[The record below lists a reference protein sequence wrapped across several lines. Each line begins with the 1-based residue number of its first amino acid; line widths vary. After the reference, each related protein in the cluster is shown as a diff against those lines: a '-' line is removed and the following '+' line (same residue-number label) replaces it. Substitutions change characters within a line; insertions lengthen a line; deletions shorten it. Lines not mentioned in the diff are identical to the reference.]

1 MAKKKYLEESERKL
15 IESVNNAY
23 IPTDWDEFEKRYH
36 EMERYGDGKPRKVDK
51 EKMEYIEDGLVSR
64 GIGGNQLSSL
74 LSTIVEESGGNPF
87 SVDDSRKF
95 RGLIQFSKERYPEKD
110 FDRDKKAGWKKA
122 VDNQLDVIVDHLN
135 EYGGDYGFL
144 DGGDGSGYM
153 TGKEAKDAFWGRD
166 SDIEN
171 VTRALTYGF
180 VRPGDRSGTT
190 ENRTRVARL
199 INEIIQPPVK
209 APDILEFDYDGK
221 HYKATKPE
229 EVTPEMRRALMLSK
243 LVGEKNKVELQDP
256 LYTTFDEAYGRA
268 KGKGARVFMWNGKKY
283 STKEEGGEVKDMEK
297 FGKVLESLYNE
308 DVERVRNGER
318 AQYFG
323 VLNDKPLKN
332 VYPEFDLISKPH
344 QAAYKGADM
353 INRPLGIMPG
363 DIKEDV
369 YGGLEKMAKY
379 TGKVDDYVRK
389 LYYKGTKS
397 LFDKLPEVV
406 KPLARQ
412 VFSKYYNWRRLTVPE
427 TIRLS
432 REIFGGE
439 EESESFDAA
448 FKAAREQGL
457 DTFEWNGNEYST
469 EMKEEGGET
478 NAAEFSLP
486 EVNIYPNNRFGD
498 IARSQGLKTARQWME
513 VRNAT
518 TNGINDFVNDPRTQF
533 VLGML
538 PLPMG
543 AEGVEEISNLIKRAK
558 DFRQISKDLRITPW
572 MEQQLIDDAVE
583 KANWRILEDEGA
595 LGQGRLITQQDRPS
609 VELTL
614 KPKSQKNSG
623 EYATG
628 RKFINNKLWWSH
640 RKPFYWGATR
650 DGSKRILYSIDG
662 NNVDLVRAKD
672 LDPEYPNSWVYLT
685 DEVVLTDPK
694 LNTKFFVPIEG
705 GYFIPSSHYRFTQWK
720 DDMVDM
726 MNTVK
731 PEEWAEFRDG
741 GWTKEDENDFQKWYA
756 KVAEYK
762 GLNPDPD
769 DAEQYY
775 DYRTYWLE
783 NPEAARKML
792 EDDPEAHFTDRYKY
806 PGHPTFSDES
816 MYSDEEHPGGH
827 WETVDGVGYYVPS
840 EYTKSYVDRTIEYLA
855 GQNEGVYIDGEYKL
869 IPKMPDGGLSRLAP
883 RDNTSVGHPGSAK
896 VPPVMPSD
904 VARDNPVISTIAS
917 FTPIIGEMLDIRDL
931 YTSLKNNDKTGVLL
945 ALTGLIPVIG
955 GVAGNVIKKNNPFWK
970 KKIFS
975 PEELA
980 KDEELIS
987 KFPDYAHPNSPMGA
1001 SVLNHEERLA
1011 NGAFRKFRNIPAARV
1026 GVDSETGNIIYD
1038 FNGLDFNFIDVSN
1051 SDELKKVAEFYGTTP
1066 EEFISGLNKAP
1077 FFNYLDHVFIDRKL
1091 LEDMADTEELQFH
1104 FRDGVPPGSPQE
1116 EVLRSHE
1123 INHLVNS
1130 ESKRESAEENGFSFD
1145 WLENNEEIGPGYDEY
1160 FRVNNNTEIAA
1171 RGSQIKDYF
1180 GLTSP
1185 EQKITPEMLEYAARH
1200 YIFDY
1205 GVNNDMDLF
1214 FRSIKD
1220 YDKAAKWINKYATA
1234 GLGAY
1239 WLFDRTSSSDDDFL
1253 NGGPIKF
1260 ARRLNGDSIFER
1272 NMISPWKTLID
1283 KPEKKFPKRNI
1294 KMPDGGSYNLAPR
1307 DNTSVGRPGPADVQP
1322 AKPSAAARENPVV
1335 PFVASLMPGIGDV
1348 MDAHDFIEAARNK
1361 NMVGMALAA
1370 AGFIPLVGDAFQE
1383 AVRFARGRRN
1393 SYIRYDAPPRRN
1405 DITEGDEELLEKM
1418 PDYARPGYP
1427 AIEALNVHRRRLS
1440 DGAYEQ
1446 RTGVTGEEAKRELE
1460 GFAETFPGI
1469 YDRIFDLDYINEND
1483 IDVARRVIELIDK
1496 RPKGSA
1502 NTMSEEGVVKRLNGI
1517 KQSIVRSSP
1526 AFTEGTKG
1534 NSGIITLDNW
1544 SDFFMDEA
1552 YRSGI
1557 SHELDH
1563 AVYLNTPEETIK
1575 ELSGKVGDWFD
1586 SSRIENKNI
1595 RDYVSKPIELLAR
1608 GTQIKDFY
1616 GLTDNAE
1623 KVTPE
1628 MLKFAA
1634 RHYADNVM
1642 DNQMTEFFNGI
1653 KDWDKAAEW
1662 ISKYSTATLPAIA
1675 VSKLLQDGKEK
1686 DEYPVNRRHG
1696 GPISEDGS
1704 VGGDYILDDGG
1715 RSLYRRSEYIKNRLL
1730 SKYNLLPEESD
1741 GIISDLIGKSS
1752 LDEKF
1757 YDPKHKSYGIGQW
1770 SGKDL
1775 KEFVLTYKDGGLVDQ
1790 IDFLAKK
1797 YWDGFGKDGK
1807 GDIEPGVFDE
1817 HSWVVKRIGNEE
1829 FYTNSPLLKTLP
1841 SMSREDVALSLL
1853 PPELWPG
1860 ILKRKEDVTGKSAR
1874 RHFIRG
1880 GEVSELQ
1887 DYIYDRLTKEHGIA
1901 PIQAIGIVA
1910 NLTQESALNY
1920 DALGDNGR
1928 SYGIQQWQG
1937 DRRKN
1942 LFEFAKKRGRD
1953 KPALDDQVDFLVEE
1967 YKGDGFLFPTRGE
1980 NMYKTGKTDKDMFD
1994 YFQYSKLDFDNAA
2007 NIYDSTRAWA
2017 QGFGRGNKNFLNMD
2031 RRFHIAKTLSSRY
2044 NIDAGGQSFYT
2055 DMGYKDEWGSPIP
2068 EVAVSAEKK
2077 AAQDDWMEKYG
2088 NKMLASILAGD
2099 GEGGDTHVTNNYY
2112 VNEEGLSEDEKR
2124 NAAEVQ
2130 ELQQKQQAQEL
2141 LASIIDGIKLDIK
2154 GVTEVGKR

>member
-64 GIGGNQLSSL
+64 GVEGNQLSSL

-87 SVDDSRKF
+87 SVDDSGKF

-110 FDRDKKAGWKKA
+110 FDRDKKVGWKKA
-122 VDNQLDVIVDHLN
+122 IDNQLDAIVDHLN

-153 TGKEAKDAFWGRD
+153 TGEEAKDAFWGRD

-199 INEIIQPPVK
+199 INEIIQPPVET
-209 APDILEFDYDGK
+209 PDVLEFDYDGK
-221 HYKATKPE
+221 HYRAETPE

-243 LVGEKNKVELQDP
+243 LVGEKNRVELQDP

-268 KGKGARVFMWNGKKY
+268 KGKGASVFMWNGKKY
-283 STKEEGGEVKDMEK
+283 STKEDGGEAKKDSNPLTDAFK
-297 FGKVLESLYNE
+297 
-308 DVERVRNGER
+308 R
-318 AQYFG
+318 AIKAHT
-323 VLNDKPLKN
+323 NIT
-332 VYPEFDLISKPH
+332 DLL
-344 QAAYKGADM
+344 
-353 INRPLGIMPG
+353 R
-363 DIKEDV
+363 DI
-369 YGGLEKMAKY
+369 
-379 TGKVDDYVRK
+379 
-389 LYYKGTKS
+389 
-397 LFDKLPEVV
+397 
-406 KPLARQ
+406 
-412 VFSKYYNWRRLTVPE
+412 
-427 TIRLS
+427 
-432 REIFGGE
+432 IFG
-439 EESESFDAA
+439 A
-448 FKAAREQGL
+448 
-457 DTFEWNGNEYST
+457 
-469 EMKEEGGET
+469 KEEGQPTRLNKALFAGVDPRDEIPDWTPIGIVDAIRYAWGTLKSYINEDDKNGLSGEFKDLPIEDRVAI
-478 NAAEFSLP
+478 NAWAKYNNLPYDDKLIIDNGDGTFRLP
-486 EVNIYPNNRFGD
+486 EEITKRIRTDRDQIQGIYDTNKRLLEGVENKYSQRIDSAQNVNELWRIPKISEEKRND
-498 IARSQGLKTARQWME
+498 PEIIILKTALEMDKDNLAAMDTLEKKGRAVFNE
-513 VRNAT
+513 FNYSGRNVRGKGTSPLN
-518 TNGINDFVNDPRTQF
+518 
-533 VLGML
+533 VL
-538 PLPMG
+538 
-543 AEGVEEISNLIKRAK
+543 KHH
-558 DFRQISKDLRITPW
+558 
-572 MEQQLIDDAVE
+572 
-583 KANWRILEDEGA
+583 
-595 LGQGRLITQQDRPS
+595 
-609 VELTL
+609 TL
-614 KPKSQKNSG
+614 KKDENGNFK
-623 EYATG
+623 Y
-628 RKFINNKLWWSH
+628 
-640 RKPFYWGATR
+640 R
-650 DGSKRILYSIDG
+650 DIYDFWPLFDAIVRG
-662 NNVDLVRAKD
+662 NVFN
-672 LDPEYPNSWVYLT
+672 
-685 DEVVLTDPK
+685 
-694 LNTKFFVPIEG
+694 IEG
-705 GYFIPSSHYRFTQWK
+705 DVPK
-720 DDMVDM
+720 
-726 MNTVK
+726 K
-731 PEEWAEFRDG
+731 KDG
-741 GWTKEDENDFQKWYA
+741 GKINIWTIGDEEDFQKWYA
-756 KVAEYK
+756 KIAEHK
-762 GLNPDPD
+762 GLNPNPD
-769 DAEQYY
+769 DENQYY
-775 DYRTYWLE
+775 DYRTFWLE
-783 NPEAARKML
+783 NPEKAKAML
-792 EDDPEAHFTDRYKY
+792 EDDPGAHFTDRYKY
-806 PGHPTFSDES
+806 PGHPTFSNES
-816 MYSDEEHPGGH
+816 MYSDEEHPGGY

-840 EYTKSYVDRTIEYLA
+840 EYTKSYIDRTIEYLA

-883 RDNTSVGHPGSAK
+883 QDNTSVGRPGSAD
-896 VPPVMPSD
+896 VQPIIPSD
-904 VARDNPVISTIAS
+904 AAKNNPVVSTIAS
-917 FTPIIGEMLDIRDL
+917 FTPIVGEMLDIRDL
-931 YTSLKNNDKTGVLL
+931 YTSLKNNDKAGVLL
-945 ALTGLIPVIG
+945 ALTGLVPVIG
-955 GVAGNVIKKNNPFWK
+955 GVAGNVIKKNNPFWR

-1026 GVDSETGNIIYD
+1026 GVDPETGNIIYD

-1066 EEFISGLNKAP
+1066 EEFISGLDKAP

-1091 LEDMADTEELQFH
+1091 LEDMADTEELQFR
-1104 FRDGVPPGSPQE
+1104 FRDGVPSGSPQE

-1160 FRVNNNTEIAA
+1160 FRVNDNTEIAA

-1239 WLFDRTSSSDDDFL
+1239 WLFDRTSLDDDDFL

-1272 NMISPWKTLID
+1272 NMISPWKNLID

-1307 DNTSVGRPGPADVQP
+1307 GNTLVGRPGSAD
-1322 AKPSAAARENPVV
+1322 ASTREDIVDSSID
-1335 PFVASLMPGIGDV
+1335 SLM
-1348 MDAHDFIEAARNK
+1348 
-1361 NMVGMALAA
+1361 
-1370 AGFIPLVGDAFQE
+1370 
-1383 AVRFARGRRN
+1383 
-1393 SYIRYDAPPRRN
+1393 S
-1405 DITEGDEELLEKM
+1405 
-1418 PDYARPGYP
+1418 
-1427 AIEALNVHRRRLS
+1427 
-1440 DGAYEQ
+1440 
-1446 RTGVTGEEAKRELE
+1446 
-1460 GFAETFPGI
+1460 
-1469 YDRIFDLDYINEND
+1469 
-1483 IDVARRVIELIDK
+1483 
-1496 RPKGSA
+1496 
-1502 NTMSEEGVVKRLNGI
+1502 
-1517 KQSIVRSSP
+1517 
-1526 AFTEGTKG
+1526 
-1534 NSGIITLDNW
+1534 
-1544 SDFFMDEA
+1544 
-1552 YRSGI
+1552 
-1557 SHELDH
+1557 
-1563 AVYLNTPEETIK
+1563 
-1575 ELSGKVGDWFD
+1575 
-1586 SSRIENKNI
+1586 
-1595 RDYVSKPIELLAR
+1595 
-1608 GTQIKDFY
+1608 
-1616 GLTDNAE
+1616 
-1623 KVTPE
+1623 
-1628 MLKFAA
+1628 
-1634 RHYADNVM
+1634 
-1642 DNQMTEFFNGI
+1642 
-1653 KDWDKAAEW
+1653 
-1662 ISKYSTATLPAIA
+1662 
-1675 VSKLLQDGKEK
+1675 
-1686 DEYPVNRRHG
+1686 
-1696 GPISEDGS
+1696 
-1704 VGGDYILDDGG
+1704 
-1715 RSLYRRSEYIKNRLL
+1715 
-1730 SKYNLLPEESD
+1730 
-1741 GIISDLIGKSS
+1741 
-1752 LDEKF
+1752 
-1757 YDPKHKSYGIGQW
+1757 
-1770 SGKDL
+1770 
-1775 KEFVLTYKDGGLVDQ
+1775 
-1790 IDFLAKK
+1790 
-1797 YWDGFGKDGK
+1797 
-1807 GDIEPGVFDE
+1807 GVFDE
-1817 HSWVVKRIGNEE
+1817 HRWVVKRIGNEE

-1860 ILKRKEDVTGKSAR
+1860 VLKRKEDVTGKSAR
-1874 RHFIRG
+1874 RHFVRG

-1910 NLTQESALNY
+1910 NLTQESALDY

-1953 KPALDDQVDFLVEE
+1953 EPALDDQVDFLVEE

-2055 DMGYKDEWGSPIP
+2055 DMGYKDEWGSPVP

-2124 NAAEVQ
+2124 NAAEVR
-2130 ELQQKQQAQEL
+2130 ELQQKQQTQEL

-2154 GVTEVGKR
+2154 GVTEVRKR

>member
-1 MAKKKYLEESERKL
+1 MAKKRYLEESERKL

-87 SVDDSRKF
+87 SVDDSGKF

-110 FDRDKKAGWKKA
+110 FSRDKKAGWKKA
-122 VDNQLDVIVDHLN
+122 VDNQLDAIVDHLN

-144 DGGDGSGYM
+144 DGGKGSGYM
-153 TGKEAKDAFWGRD
+153 TGEEAKDAFWGRD

-199 INEIIQPPVK
+199 INEIIQPPVE

-283 STKEEGGEVKDMEK
+283 STKEDGGEVKEKESSSFMDVLKKSFRARTATANLLKDIFFGSEDGEPTELNRSLFSGVDPRGEVPNWSLPGIVRAIDYAWDTLAAYIEGNYKDGLSEEYKDLPIADRVAINAWAKYNHLPYDKKLIIDNGDGTFRLPKEITGKIRTDKKQIERIYNINKSLLEKAEKKYSNQIEQAKKNNELEKIPYISEQILSDPEIELFKGALEMDKQNLAAMDSLNRNGKAVFNEFNYSGRNLRNEEDLPLLNVMGNHTMERDQNGNYRYK
-297 FGKVLESLYNE
+297 DVYDFWPWFDWMTRGNIFKIEGKV
-308 DVERVRNGER
+308 
-318 AQYFG
+318 
-323 VLNDKPLKN
+323 P
-332 VYPEFDLISKPH
+332 
-344 QAAYKGADM
+344 
-353 INRPLGIMPG
+353 
-363 DIKEDV
+363 
-369 YGGLEKMAKY
+369 
-379 TGKVDDYVRK
+379 
-389 LYYKGTKS
+389 
-397 LFDKLPEVV
+397 
-406 KPLARQ
+406 
-412 VFSKYYNWRRLTVPE
+412 
-427 TIRLS
+427 
-432 REIFGGE
+432 
-439 EESESFDAA
+439 
-448 FKAAREQGL
+448 
-457 DTFEWNGNEYST
+457 
-469 EMKEEGGET
+469 
-478 NAAEFSLP
+478 
-486 EVNIYPNNRFGD
+486 
-498 IARSQGLKTARQWME
+498 
-513 VRNAT
+513 
-518 TNGINDFVNDPRTQF
+518 
-533 VLGML
+533 
-538 PLPMG
+538 
-543 AEGVEEISNLIKRAK
+543 
-558 DFRQISKDLRITPW
+558 
-572 MEQQLIDDAVE
+572 
-583 KANWRILEDEGA
+583 
-595 LGQGRLITQQDRPS
+595 
-609 VELTL
+609 
-614 KPKSQKNSG
+614 
-623 EYATG
+623 
-628 RKFINNKLWWSH
+628 H
-640 RKPFYWGATR
+640 RK
-650 DGSKRILYSIDG
+650 
-662 NNVDLVRAKD
+662 
-672 LDPEYPNSWVYLT
+672 
-685 DEVVLTDPK
+685 
-694 LNTKFFVPIEG
+694 
-705 GYFIPSSHYRFTQWK
+705 
-720 DDMVDM
+720 
-726 MNTVK
+726 
-731 PEEWAEFRDG
+731 DG
-741 GWTKEDENDFQKWYA
+741 GRGASWTKENEEDFQRWYA
-756 KVAEYK
+756 KIAEYK

-769 DAEQYY
+769 DENQYY

-783 NPEAARKML
+783 NPEAARRML

-816 MYSDEEHPGGH
+816 MYSDEEYPGGH

-955 GVAGNVIKKNNPFWK
+955 GVAGNVIKKNNPFWR

-1322 AKPSAAARENPVV
+1322 VKPSAAARENPVV

-1502 NTMSEEGVVKRLNGI
+1502 NTMSEEGVVKRLNEI

-1526 AFTEGTKG
+1526 AFTEGTEG

-1563 AVYLNTPEETIK
+1563 AVYLNTPKETIK
-1575 ELSGKVGDWFD
+1575 KLSGEVGDWFD
-1586 SSRIENKNI
+1586 ASKIENEAI
-1595 RDYVSKPIELLAR
+1595 RNYVSKPIELLAR

-1686 DEYPVNRRHG
+1686 DEYPVNKRHG

-1704 VGGDYILDDGG
+1704 TGDDYILDDGG

-1757 YDPKHKSYGIGQW
+1757 YDPRHKSYGIGQW

-1817 HSWVVKRIGNEE
+1817 HRWVVKRIGNEE

-1860 ILKRKEDVTGKSAR
+1860 VLKRKEDVTGKSAR

-1967 YKGDGFLFPTRGE
+1967 YKDNGFLFPTRGE

-1994 YFQYSKLDFDNAA
+1994 YFQYSKLDFDNAS

-2124 NAAEVQ
+2124 NAAEVR

-2154 GVTEVGKR
+2154 GVTEVRKR

>member
-87 SVDDSRKF
+87 SVDGSGKF

-122 VDNQLDVIVDHLN
+122 VDNQLDTIVDHLN

-153 TGKEAKDAFWGRD
+153 TGEEAKDAFWGRD

-199 INEIIQPPVK
+199 INEIVQPPVK

-243 LVGEKNKVELQDP
+243 LVGEKNKAELQDP

-268 KGKGARVFMWNGKKY
+268 KSKGASVFMWNGKKY

-323 VLNDKPLKN
+323 VLNDKPLEN
-332 VYPEFDLISKPH
+332 VYPEFDLISKP
-344 QAAYKGADM
+344 ANMVYKGADM
-353 INRPLGIMPG
+353 IANPISKVASSGASG
-363 DIKEDV
+363 F
-369 YGGLEKMAKY
+369 LEKELAGPVYWTK
-379 TGKVDDYVRK
+379 K
-389 LYYKGTKS
+389 LGDFMKALYLGATRPIFNS
-397 LFDKLPEVV
+397 LPESA

-412 VFSKYYNWRRLTVPE
+412 VFKHLYQWRHFTLPDTV
-427 TIRLS
+427 RLS
-432 REIFGGE
+432 RELFGGE
-439 EESESFDAA
+439 DEPESFDAA

-469 EMKEEGGET
+469 EMKEEGGE
-478 NAAEFSLP
+478 
-486 EVNIYPNNRFGD
+486 
-498 IARSQGLKTARQWME
+498 AR
-513 VRNAT
+513 
-518 TNGINDFVNDPRTQF
+518 
-533 VLGML
+533 
-538 PLPMG
+538 
-543 AEGVEEISNLIKRAK
+543 
-558 DFRQISKDLRITPW
+558 
-572 MEQQLIDDAVE
+572 
-583 KANWRILEDEGA
+583 
-595 LGQGRLITQQDRPS
+595 
-609 VELTL
+609 
-614 KPKSQKNSG
+614 
-623 EYATG
+623 
-628 RKFINNKLWWSH
+628 
-640 RKPFYWGATR
+640 
-650 DGSKRILYSIDG
+650 
-662 NNVDLVRAKD
+662 
-672 LDPEYPNSWVYLT
+672 
-685 DEVVLTDPK
+685 
-694 LNTKFFVPIEG
+694 
-705 GYFIPSSHYRFTQWK
+705 
-720 DDMVDM
+720 
-726 MNTVK
+726 
-731 PEEWAEFRDG
+731 
-741 GWTKEDENDFQKWYA
+741 
-756 KVAEYK
+756 
-762 GLNPDPD
+762 
-769 DAEQYY
+769 
-775 DYRTYWLE
+775 
-783 NPEAARKML
+783 
-792 EDDPEAHFTDRYKY
+792 
-806 PGHPTFSDES
+806 
-816 MYSDEEHPGGH
+816 
-827 WETVDGVGYYVPS
+827 
-840 EYTKSYVDRTIEYLA
+840 
-855 GQNEGVYIDGEYKL
+855 
-869 IPKMPDGGLSRLAP
+869 IPKRPDGGLSKRISEDDILALVLSSNANFVNRLKQEGRSTIPDWKVEGNIATHKLSAEIGEDGRVYVYPNVQEIDGKLKDFTDPKYGYSDEGRWDAMNSAIKHNDYVVFPDIESAVWFTENYKNKGWFPEFSDGGLSCLAP

-904 VARDNPVISTIAS
+904 VARNNPVVSTIAS

-955 GVAGNVIKKNNPFWK
+955 GVAGNVIKKNNPFWRK
-970 KKIFS
+970 KTFS

-1066 EEFISGLNKAP
+1066 EEFISGLDKAP

-1123 INHLVNS
+1123 INHLVNI

-1322 AKPSAAARENPVV
+1322 VKPGAAARENPVV

-1405 DITEGDEELLEKM
+1405 DITESDEELLEKM

-1469 YDRIFDLDYINEND
+1469 YDRIFDLDYINEDD
-1483 IDVARRVIELIDK
+1483 IDAARRVIELIDK

-1502 NTMSEEGVVKRLNGI
+1502 NTMSEEGVVKRLNEI

-1662 ISKYSTATLPAIA
+1662 ISKYASATAPAIMIP
-1675 VSKLLQDGKEK
+1675 KLLKDGEEK
-1686 DEYPVNRRHG
+1686 DGYEVNKRHG
-1696 GPISEDGS
+1696 GPMSEDGS
-1704 VGGDYILDDGG
+1704 TGDDYILDDGG

-1757 YDPKHKSYGIGQW
+1757 YDPKHKAYGIGQW

-1775 KEFVLTYKDGGLVDQ
+1775 KEFVSTYKDGGLIDQ

-1797 YWDGFGKDGK
+1797 YWGDSRKS
-1807 GDIEPGVFDE
+1807 DIEPGVFDD
-1817 HSWVVKRIGNEE
+1817 HRWVVKRIGNEE

-1860 ILKRKEDVTGKSAR
+1860 VLKRKEDVTGKSAR

-1887 DYIYDRLTKEHGIA
+1887 DYIYNRLTKEHGIA

-1910 NLTQESALNY
+1910 NLTQESALDY

-1994 YFQYSKLDFDNAA
+1994 YFQYSKLDFDNAP

-2099 GEGGDTHVTNNYY
+2099 GEGGDTHVINNYY

-2124 NAAEVQ
+2124 SAAEVR

-2154 GVTEVGKR
+2154 GVTEVRKQ

>member
-1 MAKKKYLEESERKL
+1 MAKKRYLEESERKL

-153 TGKEAKDAFWGRD
+153 TGEEAKDAFWGRD

-199 INEIIQPPVK
+199 INEIIQPPVE

-268 KGKGARVFMWNGKKY
+268 KSKGASVFMWNGKKY
-283 STKEEGGEVKDMEK
+283 STKEDGGEVKEKESSSFVDVLKKSFRARTATANLLKDIFFGSKDGEPTELNRSLFSGVDPRGEVPNWSLPGIVRAIDYAWDTLAAYIEGNHKDGLSEEYKDLPIADRVAINAWAKYNHLPYDKKLIIDNGDGTFRLPKEITGKIRTDKKQIERIYNINKSLLEKAEKKYSNQIEQAKKNNELEKIPYISEQILSDPEIELFKGALEMDKQNLAAMDSLDKNGKAVFNEFNYSGRNLRNEEDLPLLNVMGNHTMERDQNGNYRYK
-297 FGKVLESLYNE
+297 DIYDFWPWFDWMTRGNIFKIEGKV
-308 DVERVRNGER
+308 
-318 AQYFG
+318 
-323 VLNDKPLKN
+323 P
-332 VYPEFDLISKPH
+332 
-344 QAAYKGADM
+344 
-353 INRPLGIMPG
+353 
-363 DIKEDV
+363 
-369 YGGLEKMAKY
+369 
-379 TGKVDDYVRK
+379 
-389 LYYKGTKS
+389 
-397 LFDKLPEVV
+397 
-406 KPLARQ
+406 
-412 VFSKYYNWRRLTVPE
+412 
-427 TIRLS
+427 
-432 REIFGGE
+432 
-439 EESESFDAA
+439 
-448 FKAAREQGL
+448 
-457 DTFEWNGNEYST
+457 
-469 EMKEEGGET
+469 
-478 NAAEFSLP
+478 
-486 EVNIYPNNRFGD
+486 
-498 IARSQGLKTARQWME
+498 
-513 VRNAT
+513 
-518 TNGINDFVNDPRTQF
+518 
-533 VLGML
+533 
-538 PLPMG
+538 
-543 AEGVEEISNLIKRAK
+543 
-558 DFRQISKDLRITPW
+558 
-572 MEQQLIDDAVE
+572 
-583 KANWRILEDEGA
+583 
-595 LGQGRLITQQDRPS
+595 
-609 VELTL
+609 
-614 KPKSQKNSG
+614 
-623 EYATG
+623 
-628 RKFINNKLWWSH
+628 H
-640 RKPFYWGATR
+640 RK
-650 DGSKRILYSIDG
+650 
-662 NNVDLVRAKD
+662 
-672 LDPEYPNSWVYLT
+672 
-685 DEVVLTDPK
+685 
-694 LNTKFFVPIEG
+694 
-705 GYFIPSSHYRFTQWK
+705 
-720 DDMVDM
+720 
-726 MNTVK
+726 
-731 PEEWAEFRDG
+731 DG
-741 GWTKEDENDFQKWYA
+741 GRGASWTKENEEDFQKWYA
-756 KVAEYK
+756 KLSEFK

-769 DAEQYY
+769 DENQYY
-775 DYRTYWLE
+775 DYRTFWFE
-783 NPEAARKML
+783 NPEAAQKML
-792 EDDPEAHFTDRYKY
+792 ENDPEAHFTDRYKY

-955 GVAGNVIKKNNPFWK
+955 GVAGNVIKKNNPFWR

-1077 FFNYLDHVFIDRKL
+1077 FFNYLDHVFVDRKL

-1104 FRDGVPPGSPQE
+1104 FRDGVPSGSPQE

-1322 AKPSAAARENPVV
+1322 VKPSAAARENPVV

-1469 YDRIFDLDYINEND
+1469 YDRIFDLDYINEDD
-1483 IDVARRVIELIDK
+1483 IDAARRVIELIDK

-1502 NTMSEEGVVKRLNGI
+1502 NTMSEEGVVKRLNEI

-1575 ELSGKVGDWFD
+1575 ELSGKVDGWFD
-1586 SSRIENKNI
+1586 SSRIEDKGV
-1595 RDYVSKPIELLAR
+1595 RDYVSKPMELLAR

-1662 ISKYSTATLPAIA
+1662 ISKYASATAPAIMIP
-1675 VSKLLQDGKEK
+1675 KLLKDGEEK
-1686 DEYPVNRRHG
+1686 DGYEVNKRHG

-1704 VGGDYILDDGG
+1704 TGDDYILDDGG

-1757 YDPKHKSYGIGQW
+1757 YDPKHKAYGIGQW

-1775 KEFVLTYKDGGLVDQ
+1775 KEFVSTYKDGGLIDQ

-1797 YWDGFGKDGK
+1797 YWGDSRKS
-1807 GDIEPGVFDE
+1807 DIEPGVFDD
-1817 HSWVVKRIGNEE
+1817 HRWVVKRIGNEE

-1874 RHFIRG
+1874 RHFVRG
-1880 GEVSELQ
+1880 GEVNELQ

-1910 NLTQESALNY
+1910 NLTQESALDY

-2031 RRFHIAKTLSSRY
+2031 KRFHIAKTLSSRY

-2055 DMGYKDEWGSPIP
+2055 DMGYKDEWGSPVP

-2124 NAAEVQ
+2124 GAAEVR

-2141 LASIIDGIKLDIK
+2141 LASIIDEIKLDIK
-2154 GVTEVGKR
+2154 GVTEVRKG

>member
-51 EKMEYIEDGLVSR
+51 KKMEYIEDGLVSR

-74 LSTIVEESGGNPF
+74 LSTIVEESGGNPL
-87 SVDDSRKF
+87 SVDDSGKF

-122 VDNQLDVIVDHLN
+122 VDNQLDTIVDHLN

-153 TGKEAKDAFWGRD
+153 TGEEAKDVFWDRN
-166 SDIEN
+166 SDVEN

-256 LYTTFDEAYGRA
+256 LYTTFNEAYGRA

-283 STKEEGGEVKDMEK
+283 STKEDGGEVKEK
-297 FGKVLESLYNE
+297 ESSSFMDVLKKSFRARTATANLLKDIFFGSEDGEPTELNRSLFSGVDPRGEVPNWSLPGIVRAIDYAWDTLAAYIEGNYKDGLSEEYKDLPIADRVAINAWAKYNHLPYDKKLIIDNEDGTFRLPKEITGKIRTDKKQIERIYNINKSLLEKAEKKYSNQIEQAKKNNELEKIPYISEQILSDPEIELFKGALEMDKQNLAAMDSLDKNGKAVFNEFNYSGRNLRDEEDLPLLNVMGNHTIERDKNGNYRYKDIYDFWPWFDWMTRGNIFKIEGKV
-308 DVERVRNGER
+308 
-318 AQYFG
+318 
-323 VLNDKPLKN
+323 P
-332 VYPEFDLISKPH
+332 
-344 QAAYKGADM
+344 
-353 INRPLGIMPG
+353 
-363 DIKEDV
+363 
-369 YGGLEKMAKY
+369 
-379 TGKVDDYVRK
+379 
-389 LYYKGTKS
+389 
-397 LFDKLPEVV
+397 
-406 KPLARQ
+406 
-412 VFSKYYNWRRLTVPE
+412 
-427 TIRLS
+427 
-432 REIFGGE
+432 
-439 EESESFDAA
+439 
-448 FKAAREQGL
+448 
-457 DTFEWNGNEYST
+457 
-469 EMKEEGGET
+469 
-478 NAAEFSLP
+478 
-486 EVNIYPNNRFGD
+486 
-498 IARSQGLKTARQWME
+498 
-513 VRNAT
+513 
-518 TNGINDFVNDPRTQF
+518 
-533 VLGML
+533 
-538 PLPMG
+538 
-543 AEGVEEISNLIKRAK
+543 
-558 DFRQISKDLRITPW
+558 
-572 MEQQLIDDAVE
+572 
-583 KANWRILEDEGA
+583 
-595 LGQGRLITQQDRPS
+595 
-609 VELTL
+609 
-614 KPKSQKNSG
+614 
-623 EYATG
+623 
-628 RKFINNKLWWSH
+628 H
-640 RKPFYWGATR
+640 RK
-650 DGSKRILYSIDG
+650 
-662 NNVDLVRAKD
+662 
-672 LDPEYPNSWVYLT
+672 
-685 DEVVLTDPK
+685 
-694 LNTKFFVPIEG
+694 
-705 GYFIPSSHYRFTQWK
+705 
-720 DDMVDM
+720 
-726 MNTVK
+726 
-731 PEEWAEFRDG
+731 DG
-741 GWTKEDENDFQKWYA
+741 GRGASWTKENEEDFQRWYA
-756 KVAEYK
+756 KIAEYK

-769 DAEQYY
+769 DENQYY

-783 NPEAARKML
+783 NPEAARRML

-816 MYSDEEHPGGH
+816 MYADEEHPGGH

-840 EYTKSYVDRTIEYLA
+840 EYTKSYIDRTIQYLA

-869 IPKMPDGGLSRLAP
+869 IPEMSDGGLSRLAP

-955 GVAGNVIKKNNPFWK
+955 GVAGNVIKKNNPFWR

-1145 WLENNEEIGPGYDEY
+1145 WLENNEEVGPGYDEY

-1322 AKPSAAARENPVV
+1322 VKPSAAARENPVV

-1405 DITEGDEELLEKM
+1405 DITESDEELLEKM

-1469 YDRIFDLDYINEND
+1469 YDRIFDLDYINEDD
-1483 IDVARRVIELIDK
+1483 IDAARRVIELIDK

-1502 NTMSEEGVVKRLNGI
+1502 NTMSEEGVVKRLNEI

-1686 DEYPVNRRHG
+1686 DEYPVNKRHG

-1704 VGGDYILDDGG
+1704 TGDDYILDDGG

-1757 YDPKHKSYGIGQW
+1757 YDPRHKSYGIGQW

-1967 YKGDGFLFPTRGE
+1967 YKGNGFLFPTRGE

-2055 DMGYKDEWGSPIP
+2055 DMGYKDEWGSPVP

-2124 NAAEVQ
+2124 SAAEVR

-2154 GVTEVGKR
+2154 GVTEVRKR